1 MWDDA
6 GKLIFRPPR
15 RNRLCFH
22 AARRLCYQGVM
33 ETLGY
38 TLPEVARLIG
48 LSPARVRSC
57 VRAGCVVPRRGQR
70 GEYRFSFQ
78 EVVLLRSAQALL
90 ERLPPRTVHGA
101 LQRLRRQLPEGR
113 TLAGM
118 RLTAEGD
125 RVVARAEGVAWRPES
140 GQLLLDFDAVPPAVD
155 ASPVARCTVIAAR
168 RIAADLDADGWHALG
183 SDLEAADT
191 AQARDAYRRALE
203 LDPTHFEARLDLGR
217 LLHELGEVRAAEAQY
232 RLAMQVRPRD
242 ATAAFNLG
250 VALEDLR
257 RPADAQQEYER
268 AIALDAEYADAH
280 FNLAQL
286 FERQGRR
293 RSALRHLQAYRSL
306 TRG

>member
-1 MWDDA
+1 MCYEV
-6 GKLIFRPPR
+6 GMGTPPPS
-15 RNRLCFH
+15 F
-22 AARRLCYQGVM
+22 
-33 ETLGY
+33 GY
-38 TLPEVARLIG
+38 TLPDVARLIR
-48 LSPARVRSC
+48 LSPVRIRAC
-57 VRAGCVVPRRGQR
+57 VRAGCIVPRRGRR

-78 EVVLLRSAQALL
+78 DVVLLRTAQGLL
-90 ERLPPRTVHGA
+90 DRLPARIVHRA

-118 RLTAEGD
+118 RITAEGD

-140 GQLLLDFDAVPPAVD
+140 GQLLLDFNVASLARDAA
-155 ASPVARCTVIAAR
+155 PVARRAVVAAR
-168 RIAADLDADGWHALG
+168 RIAADLDADDWYALG
-183 SDLEAADT
+183 SDLEAVDT

-232 RLAMQVRPRD
+232 RLAMQARPQD

-280 FNLAQL
+280 YNLAQL
-286 FERQGRR
+286 FERQGRH

-306 TRG
+306 TRGG

>member
-1 MWDDA
+1 MSA
-6 GKLIFRPPR
+6 PQPGI
-15 RNRLCFH
+15 
-22 AARRLCYQGVM
+22 
-33 ETLGY
+33 GY
-38 TLPEVARLIG
+38 TLPDVARMIG
-48 LSPARVRSC
+48 LSPARIRAC
-57 VRAGCVVPRRGQR
+57 IAAGCVVPRRGQR

-78 EVVLLRSAQALL
+78 DVVLLRTAQGLL
-90 ERLPPRTVHGA
+90 DRLPVRTVHRA

-113 TLAGM
+113 SLAGM
-118 RLTAEGD
+118 RITAEGD
-125 RVVARAEGVAWRPES
+125 RIVARAEGVAWRPES
-140 GQLLLDFDAVPPAVD
+140 GQLLLDFDV
-155 ASPVARCTVIAAR
+155 ASLARQAAPVARRAVVAAR
-168 RIAADLDADGWHALG
+168 RIAADLDADGWYALG
-183 SDLEAADT
+183 SDLEAVDT

-232 RLAMQVRPRD
+232 RLATQARPRD

-286 FERQGRR
+286 YERQGKH

-306 TRG
+306 TRGA